1 MIFSIGDLLTF
12 VVVLLILV
20 IYRAM
25 DRNNRSLEKLKRF
38 SDKISENLSS
48 VVTQR
53 TGEVRDLTLELQA
66 SLKTGKE
73 ILARARGV
81 EELLQGRTADIE
93 EIQNRFAQ
101 YDSALA
107 ELTAMSA
114 RVDKNL
120 TRLRDESEYVEE
132 VSHRIGES
140 TQHLEAIEKQIPE
153 LRESLA
159 ERAHAEME
167 QATAEV
173 MAGVESRVA
182 ALSAEVADVQKGA
195 VAGIETRAAA
205 LSQQMEA
212 AHQRVLSGVEEKA
225 SSASERL
232 EEARDGFVASVS
244 SLREDLSGRL
254 AESEA
259 KVKDFSTYVARLE
272 ARQEQT
278 EKERLAL
285 MSRSLDE
292 FDASLKGKL
301 AGAAQRGAS
310 LEDEV
315 FTRLSARIQEDEAAI
330 AKSIQTIEMRLS
342 DYQGDVDYRIKS
354 LEESGQDVEALRE
367 SLSQSIEKAAAGV
380 RSQMKTMG
388 AELVAGWTTEIAA
401 ASAARE
407 QVRAGTAELEQ
418 GLSALKAQAY
428 QDVSTKLS
436 VFEDEFFADLRERS
450 TAMQERVKTWQADM
464 EGRFTSFESDLKE
477 RITAADESL
486 AGLREG
492 MREETDKARKEASLA
507 FEKELS
513 GVKDALEAGTRR
525 MHREIEAGL
534 KELSVEM
541 DAGRKEIADLF
552 EGSRSEVS
560 AWEAKSKQQL
570 SETELSIAEKIAA
583 LSGEAAASIGAI
595 RDGFAAQ
602 REDLLVTTNEE
613 RTALRA
619 ELAQMGESIASF
631 RAELGRAAD
640 TGLETLR
647 GQLDAF
653 QLESQ
658 KRLRDLQA
666 DVENRIKEHR
676 QQLTETREKTE
687 AMQEKLFGKIDESSR
702 ILSTN
707 VTEIDKRVKGFV
719 SQTRLFERADTLKAA
734 LESTI
739 EEMKKET
746 SKLGADRS
754 EVNEIELQLSRTKKL
769 AEDVSAKLARFLAEK
784 RRIDEME
791 GEFKKIVALSRD
803 VDVKI
808 DTLSSSNDALQQI
821 QARVRQFEEM
831 GKAVEGGFERL
842 EKKRE
847 ILSLTSEGVDRN
859 FQRLESIEKGLKEAD
874 RSADELASKV
884 QNMRGEYEL
893 LASNKADADSAVEIV
908 GKLHGVMAELEER
921 LEKAQS
927 SREWM
932 ARTETRFEEI
942 GRQAQEQVRLLESI
956 IKAETKKEKPGR
968 GAPPL
973 DKRDT
978 VVKLSHQGWSVQEI
992 SRVTQLSRGEV
1003 ELILELAPKV

>member
-38 SDKISENLSS
+38 SDKITENLSA

-81 EELLQGRTADIE
+81 EELLQGRTSDIE
-93 EIQNRFAQ
+93 EIQNRFSQ
-101 YDSALA
+101 YDKALA

-120 TRLRDESEYVEE
+120 TRIRDESEYVEE
-132 VSHRIGES
+132 VSRRIGES
-140 TQHLEAIEKQIPE
+140 TERLQVLERRIPE
-153 LRESLA
+153 LEEGFAAQARADLA
-159 ERAHAEME
+159 DARGR
-167 QATAEV
+167 V
-173 MAGVESRVA
+173 MAE
-182 ALSAEVADVQKGA
+182 AEQG
-195 VAGIETRAAA
+195 VAG
-205 LSQQMEA
+205 
-212 AHQRVLSGVEEKA
+212 LSGKI
-225 SSASERL
+225 
-232 EEARDGFVASVS
+232 
-244 SLREDLSGRL
+244 

-259 KVKDFSTYVARLE
+259 RVKDFSTYVARLE

-285 MSRSLDE
+285 LDRSLDE
-292 FDASLKGKL
+292 FDATLSGKL
-301 AGAAQRGAS
+301 AAAAQRGAS

-330 AKSIQTIEMRLS
+330 AKSIQTIELRLS
-342 DYQGDVDYRIKS
+342 DYQGDVDYRIKT
-354 LEESGQDVEALRE
+354 LEESGQDVDALRE
-367 SLSQSIEKAAAGV
+367 SLSQSMEKVAAGV

-407 QVRAGTAELEQ
+407 QVRAGMAELEQ
-418 GLSALKAQAY
+418 GLSALKLQAY

-436 VFEDEFFADLRERS
+436 VFEDEFFTDLRERS
-450 TAMQERVKTWQADM
+450 TTMQERVKTWQADM

-507 FEKELS
+507 FEKELA

-525 MHREIEAGL
+525 MRREIETGL

-541 DAGRKEIADLF
+541 DAGRKEIAELF

-560 AWEAKSKQQL
+560 AWEAKSRQQL
-570 SETELSIAEKIAA
+570 SETELSIAEKVAA

-676 QQLTETREKTE
+676 QQLAETREKTE
-687 AMQEKLFGKIDESSR
+687 TMQEKLFGKIDESSR
-702 ILSTN
+702 VLSAN

-719 SQTRLFERADTLKAA
+719 SQTRLFERADTMKAA

-746 SKLGADRS
+746 AKLGADRS
-754 EVNEIELQLSRTKKL
+754 EITDLELQLSRTKKL
-769 AEDVSAKLARFLAEK
+769 AEEVTAKLARFLAEK

-821 QARVRQFEEM
+821 QAKIRQFEEM

-859 FQRLESIEKGLKEAD
+859 FQRLESIEKGLTEAD

-893 LASNKADADSAVEIV
+893 LASNKKDADSAVEIV